1 MRRLGLLLLPFVVA
15 TAAAQEAPQ
24 PPQPQ
29 PQPAPQPPAPQPPAP
44 QPPPP
49 DAPKVAEFLGADAI
63 RKSDGLVVHYYRSNH
78 VDAKL
83 LAIELDKWKASPRA
97 TITADAP
104 AVLPMQAPAGPGQTF
119 QNTLRIEDTEENWP
133 NLKRILEMV
142 DVPQLQVYVE
152 AKIVEITY
160 SSELRLGVQAQVKR
174 NLADTFFQSADI
186 RFPNRIDAVN
196 QFTTAFHEAT
206 KYMTFDYIVDLAAAG
221 AHTEITGKPGIF
233 ASQGEIARI
242 RVGDS
247 EPIVTQTLSA
257 NVVSATTLFKDTGIT
272 LEVQPLFVGR
282 DAVRARI
289 SAEAS
294 RVSDFRVTAT
304 STNLS
309 VVNPVISTRNADTI
323 VTVPDGETLILGG
336 LDLDTRRDEKTGI
349 PFLMDLP
356 VLGYLFGSTTK
367 QREHTELVFFL
378 TFRIWAPGEAT
389 VVKPPSEQERIEGA
403 GPTENQ

>member
-1 MRRLGLLLLPFVVA
+1 MRSLGLALLPLVVA
-15 TAAAQEAPQ
+15 TAAAQD
-24 PPQPQ
+24 
-29 PQPAPQPPAPQPPAP
+29 APQPPAPQPPPQEQPTAQPPAP

-49 DAPKVAEFLGADAI
+49 DAPKVAEFVGADAI
-63 RKSDGLVVHYYRSNH
+63 RKSDGLVVHYYRTNY

-83 LAIELDKWKASPRA
+83 LALELDKWKASPKA
-97 TITADAP
+97 TITADGP
-104 AVLPMQAPAGPGQTF
+104 AVLPLHAAAGTQPF

-142 DVPQLQVYVE
+142 DVAQLQVYVE

-160 SSELRLGVQAQVKR
+160 SSELRLGVQAQIKR

-186 RFPNRIDAVN
+186 RFPNRLDAVN
-196 QFTTAFHEAT
+196 QFTSAFHEAT

-221 AHTEITGKPGIF
+221 ARTEISGKPGIF

-247 EPIVTQTLSA
+247 EPIVTQTLAA
-257 NVVSATTLFKDTGIT
+257 NNVTATTQFKDTGIT

-309 VVNPVISTRNADTI
+309 VVNPVISTRNADTV

-336 LDLDTRRDEKTGI
+336 LELHSIRNDQTGI

-367 QREHTELVFFL
+367 QRERTELVFFL

-389 VVKPPSEQERIEGA
+389 VVKPPSEDERVEEVE
-403 GPTENQ
+403 PTGN